1 MNDERRRRRLRPW
14 MIVLLVLAALLAY
27 MYWPAGPIK
36 IIISRETTYI
46 DGPVNPDGT
55 VNYVA
60 YLDANYSKGVTPENN
75 AAPLLLRAFGPDM
88 LPTAITGQTLARLG
102 LPADIFDR
110 DKHFVEWKHRSRPG
124 KAGATKP
131 AQPGQEMDANQE
143 DQADS
148 VPAFD
153 EVLAGQIHPDLEAWL
168 TENAGP
174 LDLVRQAAA
183 KERFYLPRV
192 STSTP
197 PSMVDVI
204 CPYLQSVHKSAQ
216 ALTLCALLKAK
227 RNDLAGAWDD
237 VLAAHRLARL
247 MGQGPT
253 LIEQLIAIGMESF
266 AAKAGTELATRYPMS
281 AEMGKSV
288 LGRLAGLK
296 PFGDIVSTIDQSER
310 FFSLDAVMMI
320 SRGGGWRA
328 FTSLTGS
335 SSKLDPKAAPLDLD
349 YNQMLRGVNS
359 WYDRMVK
366 PLRIPLCKGRGQACD
381 AFGADLK
388 EMAAAVGTVENGV
401 VMLVFR
407 CGGRPFRGA
416 LTARLT
422 DIFVAIMMPSLGQ
435 AVTLSDRTKASSEI
449 EIVAAALAGYHA
461 ESGRWPADLKE
472 LCPSLLKTIPVDR
485 FSGKPLIYKPSEKG
499 YLLYSINDN
508 LRDDGGQMDPHS
520 RGDEKK
526 DDIVAEV
533 KPAEAASK
541 PVETKPAEAASKPA
555 QTKPADAKPA
565 ETSSRPAAISALKNL
580 SGKRGNVL
588 SAVMVRA
595 LPRMARR

>member
-1 MNDERRRRRLRPW
+1 VNNERRKRRLRPW
-14 MIVLLVLAALLAY
+14 MIVLGLLAGLLAY
-27 MYWPAGPIK
+27 MYWPAGPVK

-46 DGPVNPDGT
+46 DGPLNPDGT
-55 VNYVA
+55 PNYVA
-60 YLDANYSKGVTPENN
+60 YLDANYARGVTPENN
-75 AAPLLLRAFGPDM
+75 AAPLLLRAIGPDI
-88 LPTAITGQTLARLG
+88 LPEAVRGQTLARLG
-102 LPADIFDR
+102 LPADVFDH
-110 DKHFVEWKHRSRPG
+110 DKHFMAWKDRSRPG
-124 KAGATKP
+124 KAGSTKP
-131 AQPGQEMDANQE
+131 AQPGQEMDATQE

-153 EVLAGQIHPDLEAWL
+153 EVLTGQIHPDLEAWL

-183 KERFYLPRV
+183 KEIFYLPMV

-204 CPYLQSVHKSAQ
+204 CPYLQSVHKPTQ

-247 MGQGPT
+247 MGRGPT

-296 PFGDIVSTIDQSER
+296 PFGDIVATIDEGER
-310 FFSLDAVMMI
+310 FLALDCVMMI

-366 PLRIPLCKGRGQACD
+366 PLRIPSCKGRKQACD
-381 AFGADLK
+381 IFGAELK
-388 EMAAAVGTVENGV
+388 EMAGTVGTVENGV
-401 VMLVFR
+401 VMLIFR

-416 LTARLT
+416 LTAKLT
-422 DIFVAIMMPSLGQ
+422 DIFVAIMIPTLGQ
-435 AVTLSDRTKASSEI
+435 AVTLADRTKASSEI
-449 EIVAAALAGYHA
+449 EIVAVALAGYHA
-461 ESGRWPADLKE
+461 ETGRWPAELKE
-472 LCPSLLKTIPVDR
+472 LCPSLLKTIPIDR

-499 YLLYSINDN
+499 YLLYCRGDN
-508 LRDDGGQMDPHS
+508 LRDDGGQWNI
-520 RGDEKK
+520 RGIGDEKK
-526 DDIVAEV
+526 DDIAAEV
-533 KPAEAASK
+533 KPAETQAA
-541 PVETKPAEAASKPA
+541 ETKPAASQP
-555 QTKPADAKPA
+555 
-565 ETSSRPAAISALKNL
+565 
-580 SGKRGNVL
+580 
-588 SAVMVRA
+588 
-595 LPRMARR
+595 